1 MSRILRTGGASIAYY
16 DIYFIYC
23 RLQVP
28 KRAPSCRR
36 VTAAVE
42 RLGEEKDVEEV
53 FSLGGV
59 CRILIIIIFSGNNI
73 NAYI

>member
-1 MSRILRTGGASIAYY
+1 MSGILYTGGVSIVH
-16 DIYFIYC
+16 DIFILYC

-42 RLGEEKDVEEV
+42 GLGEEKDVEEV

-59 CRILIIIIFSGNNI
+59 CRILIIIFSGNNI